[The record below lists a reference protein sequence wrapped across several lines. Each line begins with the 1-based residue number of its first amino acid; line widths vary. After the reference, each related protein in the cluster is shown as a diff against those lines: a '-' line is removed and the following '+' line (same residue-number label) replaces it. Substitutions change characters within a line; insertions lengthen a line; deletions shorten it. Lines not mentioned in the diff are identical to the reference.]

1 LTWAHESSRY
11 NSEYMFFAVRTGS
24 DYGVYH
30 PPVKQKEF
38 LQAVTTINNYMAA
51 QQITNKV
58 EGFPRDIA
66 TTQIDAKIRAQWTA
80 KAESRPQ
87 TVESESVD
95 LEDPDIE

>member
-1 LTWAHESSRY
+1 MTWAHESSRY

-66 TTQIDAKIRAQWTA
+66 TTQTA